1 MPTAPPRLV
10 VLGGTGFLGSAVTSS
25 ALAEGVDVTVVA
37 RHEPSG
43 PTAAAVAHAD
53 LLLGDVGD
61 PGTVEMALR
70 HVGAVVFAVG
80 DQLPED
86 SNLDVRRHS
95 SRALAPLLEV
105 LEALRT
111 RPGVGLTLLSSG
123 GTVYGDTRTPVVD
136 EGSPT
141 DPKCSYGVM
150 HLAAEKYV
158 GMYRRLYGVPGRVLR
173 IANPYGPLQSAARG
187 QGVVAALL
195 DAVARGTAFR
205 LFGGGRAVRDYV
217 HVDDVASAV
226 VRLTSL
232 PGDPEVVNVGS
243 GRGHTVVEVVRLV
256 EEVTGGTV
264 RIEEEAGRSFDV
276 DRIVLDPGRLASLL
290 PWDPRPLRTG
300 IADTVA
306 ARAASPS
313 TGPGRHP

>member
-1 MPTAPPRLV
+1 
-10 VLGGTGFLGSAVTSS
+10 
-25 ALAEGVDVTVVA
+25 
-37 RHEPSG
+37 
-43 PTAAAVAHAD
+43 
-53 LLLGDVGD
+53 
-61 PGTVEMALR
+61 
-70 HVGAVVFAVG
+70 
-80 DQLPED
+80 
-86 SNLDVRRHS
+86 
-95 SRALAPLLEV
+95 
-105 LEALRT
+105 
-111 RPGVGLTLLSSG
+111 
-123 GTVYGDTRTPVVD
+123 
-136 EGSPT
+136 
-141 DPKCSYGVM
+141 
-150 HLAAEKYV
+150 
-158 GMYRRLYGVPGRVLR
+158 
-173 IANPYGPLQSAARG
+173 
-187 QGVVAALL
+187 
-195 DAVARGTAFR
+195 
-205 LFGGGRAVRDYV
+205 VRDYV